1 MTFDGNDRKD
11 GDWPVYKGAS
21 FDIWQPDTGIY
32 YAWANPERAFDWLQ
46 RKRLRAAK
54 SRRDTAHREF
64 PLEYLQDKLNL
75 PCFKPR
81 IAFRDVTNRTN
92 QRTVI
97 ACLVPPKVFI
107 ANQAPYLLWPRG
119 DKKDEAYLLGILCSI
134 PLDWYARRFVETHV
148 NYFVFNPLPVPR
160 PEHNDVRWA
169 RVVAL
174 AGRLACPDERFAKWA
189 RAVGIPY
196 GQLAVD
202 EKDDMIHELDAVAAH
217 LYELNEKQ
225 LVHVFETFHEGW
237 DYSKRLDGVLRHF
250 RAWERR

>member
-32 YAWANPERAFDWLQ
+32 YAWASPEQALDWLQ

-64 PLEYLQDKLNL
+64 PLEYLHEKLTL
-75 PCFKPR
+75 PCFTPR

-119 DKKDEAYLLGILCSI
+119 DNKDEAYLLGILCSI

-160 PEHNDVRWA
+160 PDRDDVLWQRT
-169 RVVAL
+169 VEL

-189 RAVGIPY
+189 RAVGVPY
-196 GQLAVD
+196 GQLAAD

-237 DYSKRLDGVLRHF
+237 DYSKRLDDVLRHF
-250 RAWERR
+250 RAWGLR